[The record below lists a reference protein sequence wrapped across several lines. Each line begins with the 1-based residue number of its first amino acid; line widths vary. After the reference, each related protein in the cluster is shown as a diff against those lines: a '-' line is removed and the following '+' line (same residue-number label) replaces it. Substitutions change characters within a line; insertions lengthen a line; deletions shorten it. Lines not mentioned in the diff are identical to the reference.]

1 MLWTL
6 LDLVSEET
14 NAIVEF
20 DPLLD
25 TRKSQK
31 AGARDLRFVAAKD
44 LRDV

>member
-6 LDLVSEET
+6 SNLVSEET
-14 NAIVEF
+14 YAITEF

-25 TRKSQK
+25 TRKSQNPSE
-31 AGARDLRFVAAKD
+31 RDLKIVAAKD